1 MGLNAVLVVVAYSLG
16 SIPFGL
22 LLTHWFSGRD
32 VRQAGS
38 GNIGATNV
46 ARVAGKGVGIVVLFL
61 DAGKGALPVYFAV
74 QQFPSDWTL
83 HSLVAV
89 AAFVGHVFP
98 VWLRFKGGKGVAT
111 AAGVSAVLMP
121 VPMLMGLIVFVALV
135 AAFRV
140 ASIASL
146 SSAFVVSLAAMFMNA
161 PVEYVCLSLALF
173 LLMLFTHRGNISRLL
188 KRTENRV

>member
-1 MGLNAVLVVVAYSLG
+1 MGLKAVFVVVSYLLG

-22 LLTHWFSGRD
+22 LLTRWFSGRD

-46 ARVAGKGVGIVVLFL
+46 ARVAGKTIGAVVLLL

-74 QQFPSDWTL
+74 QQFPSDL
-83 HSLVAV
+83 DLQALVAF
-89 AAFVGHVFP
+89 AAFAGHVFP

-121 VPMLMGLIVFVALV
+121 IPMLVALIVFVALV

-146 SSAFVVSLAAMFMNA
+146 SSAFVLSLAAMVVKT
-161 PVEYVCLSLALF
+161 PVEYVCLSIAMF